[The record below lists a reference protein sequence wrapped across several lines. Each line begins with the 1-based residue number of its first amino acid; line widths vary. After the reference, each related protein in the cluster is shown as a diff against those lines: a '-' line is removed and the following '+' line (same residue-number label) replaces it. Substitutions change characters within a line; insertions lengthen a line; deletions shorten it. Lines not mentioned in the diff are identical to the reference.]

1 MRYKKQEDTKRKF
14 SSLFNG
20 DQNKLWRSDS
30 KQQNIK
36 YKKKQEDTR
45 RKFVSLF
52 NGDQK
57 KNYLIFAVYICYC

>member
-1 MRYKKQEDTKRKF
+1 MP
-14 SSLFNG
+14 SLFNG

-36 YKKKQEDTR
+36 YEKKQEDTR
-45 RKFVSLF
+45 RKFASLF

-57 KNYLIFAVYICYC
+57 KNYFGEVIREGILIIAISK